1 MYEHNRMYQG
11 NNMQSSGGMQ
21 SGYDNNYNNNY
32 RNYVASF
39 NNSDQRMSNPKN
51 SSNFNRDGML

>member
-1 MYEHNRMYQG
+1 
-11 NNMQSSGGMQ
+11 MQSSGGMQ